1 MTQRIKAADLQ
12 GVLAAVKTKGTERV
26 KGAQRTFVD
35 GIWFDS
41 KKEARRYGELDVLQ
55 KAGHIHGL
63 TLQKKIG
70 LEGRDNPI
78 RTETGRQMIYKA
90 DFHYYDNRI
99 RAWVIED
106 VKPGNFRTEK
116 YLLKRAILAAM
127 GVSIREV

>member
-1 MTQRIKAADLQ
+1 MTQRMKAADLRAI
-12 GVLAAVKTKGTERV
+12 LAKPKGTKRV
-26 KGAQRTFVD
+26 KNAERTCVD

-70 LEGRDNPI
+70 LEGRDGPI
-78 RTETGRQMIYKA
+78 KTNTGRQMIYKA
-90 DFHYYDNRI
+90 DFYYYDNRV
-99 RAWVIED
+99 RAWIVED
-106 VKPGNFRTEK
+106 VKSGDFRTEK

-127 GVSIREV
+127 GVNIREV

>member
-1 MTQRIKAADLQ
+1 MTQRIKAADLRAI
-12 GVLAAVKTKGTERV
+12 LAKPKGTKRV
-26 KGAQRTFVD
+26 KNAERTCVQ

-41 KKEARRYGELDVLQ
+41 KKEARRFGELSLLQ
-55 KAGHIHGL
+55 KAGHIHSL

-90 DFHYYDNRI
+90 DFYYYDNRI
-99 RAWVIED
+99 RAWIIED